1 MSKRFRECS
10 LDQDYLLPPSL
21 HDWLPENHLARF
33 IAEVSEQLDL
43 GQVHA
48 SYQTGDGRGLAA
60 YHPLLMV
67 RLLLYGYCVGRR
79 SSRQIEKATH
89 EDVAFRYLAGNQHP
103 DHDTIAAFRR
113 RHAEALGNLFG
124 QVLELCRAAGLVKVG
139 TIAIDGTKMKANAS
153 REQTVRYGQLEDRE
167 ERLQQRVR
175 EILEEAERAD
185 AEEDARYGRGRKEP
199 DLPPELAT
207 VEGRLQKIREA
218 KQRLEQEAAERTPAS
233 RNRSANKLA
242 ATIATAPARS
252 AINVANGT
260 SAKPIRRS
268 TSPIRIPRSCAIR
281 VWVRMCRATT
291 RRPGWMRKRK

>member
-103 DHDTIAAFRR
+103 DHDTIAGFRR

-175 EILEEAERAD
+175 EILEEAERED

-207 VEGRLQKIREA
+207 V
-218 KQRLEQEAAERTPAS
+218 
-233 RNRSANKLA
+233 
-242 ATIATAPARS
+242 ATAPARS